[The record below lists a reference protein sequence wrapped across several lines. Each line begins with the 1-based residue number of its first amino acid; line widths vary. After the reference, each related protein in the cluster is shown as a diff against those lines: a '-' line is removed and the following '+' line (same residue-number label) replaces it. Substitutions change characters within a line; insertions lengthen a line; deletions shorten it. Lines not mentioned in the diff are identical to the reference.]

1 MSAKDLQIINGIG
14 PTYARTLFDGGIT
27 SIEQLAGSSADALV
41 NIVEAPAWRADYA
54 GWIAQ
59 AKQLADSN
67 VSQPSVGKED
77 ISSLYRQEL
86 EAILADLNALTTDLQ
101 QLFSEKAPRPYSS
114 RRVLS
119 AMSVRTGRYTPD
131 LIRTLQETLQEIME
145 GLTAEDMKD
154 PETWKGIA
162 YTLNYLA
169 TVEASER
176 SEGPLQRLAGL
187 PGAETIIGLKEM
199 LADTPPE
206 EFLRFDTWKGI
217 AFLINYELQ
226 NQAQS
231 AKNRVVGSHKPDAE
245 DDEA

>member
-14 PTYARTLFDGGIT
+14 PTYAQRLFDSGIT

-59 AKQLADSN
+59 AKRLADS
-67 VSQPSVGKED
+67 SESLSSEGKED
-77 ISSLYRQEL
+77 ISSLHRQEL
-86 EAILADLNALTTDLQ
+86 EAILADLNELTTDLQ
-101 QLFSEKAPRPYSS
+101 QLFSEKAPRPDLSQG
-114 RRVLS
+114 VLS
-119 AMSVRTGRYTPD
+119 ALSERTGRYTPET
-131 LIRTLQETLQEIME
+131 IRTLQEALQEIME

-169 TVEASER
+169 KAEASER
-176 SEGPLQRLAGL
+176 SEGLLQRLAGL
-187 PGAETIIGLKEM
+187 PGAETVIGLKEM

-217 AFLINYELQ
+217 AFLISYELQ
-226 NQAQS
+226 NQAER
-231 AKNRVVGSHKPDAE
+231 ARNRVVGSQTSDEEDAE
-245 DDEA
+245 A